1 MERCVAVGCMSTL
14 HESRSLTIDR
24 FVQVYISDADYPADW
39 SVHGKKQG
47 HTLVQEG
54 MTLEKR
60 IHVRVSP
67 SCLKRVV

>member
-14 HESRSLTIDR
+14 HESRSLAIDR
-24 FVQVYISDADYPADW
+24 FVQVYISDADYPKSW
-39 SVHGKKQG
+39 SVLGKKPG
-47 HTLVQEG
+47 RTLAQEG
-54 MTLEKR
+54 MTIEKR